1 MKLLLAVDGSY
12 NSDLALDSV
21 LAADWPAD
29 SSIHLVSVAE
39 PVNKHLD
46 LVALGIGKM
55 AESAQKSLEADL
67 QELLNE
73 TVVKLKEKFGDGKAT
88 SALLQGNPV
97 EQILK
102 TAKDKDSTLI
112 IVGSHGTGAAAG
124 ADFGKVALALASKA
138 PCSVKIVSDLSVE
151 TLEKSAG
158 KPGVAMRYLV
168 AINESENSKAV
179 LNLFSTRP
187 YPAESSIQVLS
198 VVPEMKRAERSR
210 FFKAT
215 AIAETEEKVQTAQK
229 LSADKLVK
237 EATDKLQESFPKA
250 KVTGHV
256 LIGSPRSLI
265 LQVAQDWPADVII
278 MGATDHKEGMFG
290 SMTGSTASA
299 VVVYATCSVLVVR
312 PKG

>member
-1 MKLLLAVDGSY
+1 MKLLLAIDGSY
-12 NSDLALDSV
+12 NSDVALDSV
-21 LAADWPAD
+21 LASEWPAD
-29 SSIHLVSVAE
+29 TSVHLVSVAE

-73 TVVKLKEKFGDGKAT
+73 TTAKLKEKFGEGKAT
-88 SALLQGNPV
+88 SSLLQGNPV

-138 PCSVKIVSDLSVE
+138 PCSVKIVSDLSVP
-151 TLEKSAG
+151 TLEKAG
-158 KPGVAMRYLV
+158 GKTAVAMRYLV
-168 AINESENSKAV
+168 AVNESENSRAV
-179 LNLFSTRP
+179 LKLFSSRP

-198 VVPEMKRAERSR
+198 VVPEIKRAERSR

-229 LSADKLVK
+229 ASADALVK
-237 EATDKLQESFPKA
+237 EATKKLKESFPKA
-250 KVTGHV
+250 TVTGHV
-256 LIGSPRSLI
+256 LVGSPRSLI
-265 LQVAQDWPADVII
+265 LQVAQDWPADVIVI
-278 MGATDHKEGMFG
+278 GASDHKEGMFG
-290 SMTGSTASA
+290 NMAGSTASA
-299 VVVYATCSVLVVR
+299 VVVYATCSVIVVR

>member
-1 MKLLLAVDGSY
+1 MKLLLAIDGSY
-12 NSDLALDSV
+12 NADVALDSV
-21 LAADWPAD
+21 VATEWPAD

-55 AESAQKSLEADL
+55 AETAQKALEADL
-67 QELLNE
+67 QELLKE
-73 TVVKLKEKFGDGKAT
+73 TSVKLKEKFGDGKVT
-88 SALLQGNPV
+88 TALLQGNPV

-102 TAKDKDSTLI
+102 SAKTQDSTLI
-112 IVGSHGTGAAAG
+112 IVGSHGTGAATG
-124 ADFGKVALALASKA
+124 ANFGKVALALASKA
-138 PCSVKIVSDLSVE
+138 PCSVKIVSDLSVN
-151 TLEKSAG
+151 TLENAG
-158 KPGVAMRYLV
+158 GKTGVAMRFLV

-198 VVPEMKRAERSR
+198 VVPDLKRAERSR

-215 AIAETEEKVQTAQK
+215 AIAETEEKVHTAQTA
-229 LSADKLVK
+229 SAEALVK
-237 EATDKLQESFPKA
+237 AATDKLKESFPKA
-250 KVTGHV
+250 SITGHV
-256 LIGSPRSLI
+256 LVGSPRSLI

-278 MGATDHKEGMFG
+278 MGATDHKESMFG
-290 SMTGSTASA
+290 SMAGSTASA
-299 VVVYATCSVLVVR
+299 VVVYATCSVLLVR